1 MEEWIQLRTIKWVS
15 NVMIF
20 FYEFHAIKSI
30 QTFILVKSVKSDHF
44 KFIHQGTHASW
55 SERLSPFLEFET
67 QYISFLQNI
76 FRHCCLAKRGWH
88 KSLA

>member
-1 MEEWIQLRTIKWVS
+1 MDTTKDDQVGEQCDDFL
-15 NVMIF
+15 
-20 FYEFHAIKSI
+20 YEFHVIKNI
-30 QTFILVKSVKSDHF
+30 QTFNLVKSVKSDHF

-88 KSLA
+88 ESLA

>member
-1 MEEWIQLRTIKWVS
+1 MDTTKDDQVGEQCDDF
-15 NVMIF
+15 F

-44 KFIHQGTHASW
+44 KFIPQGTHASW
-55 SERLSPFLEFET
+55 SEHLSPFLEFET

-88 KSLA
+88 ESLA